1 MKTSQKTIKLWTP
14 EKVIAKSFKYHQF
27 QHTAR
32 SIFTAL
38 EITPEQTHHARLQ
51 TNEDEQL
58 ILKEIV
64 DKSYVF
70 QYVPGRQH
78 SAYATPSSSILH
90 LTATVAFS
98 SPLPCFHQRW
108 SNWKEF
114 VGIERTYARYR

>member
-1 MKTSQKTIKLWTP
+1 M
-14 EKVIAKSFKYHQF
+14 IAKSFKYHQF

-90 LTATVAFS
+90 LIDADKYISWIQHQKCKVAVELKYKETFSQIITINTAAQHRS
-98 SPLPCFHQRW
+98 
-108 SNWKEF
+108 
-114 VGIERTYARYR
+114 I